1 MGAWKMSRKSRRGGA
16 APAERLHASAVAA
29 SREAQLYVGMGV
41 PDSVEGRF
49 ELLTLHV
56 ILLVERLRAEAGAGE
71 GLRQA
76 LFDTYISQLDGAMR
90 EMGVGDLSMGKRM
103 RKLGEAFYGR
113 ATSYAAALKLAPDLS
128 ALQSVL
134 ARTVLD
140 GVDID
145 PAPLADYVARAH
157 AALAAGGREA
167 LLAGEPSWA
176 AP

>member
-1 MGAWKMSRKSRRGGA
+1 VGL
-16 APAERLHASAVAA
+16 AERLHASAVAQA
-29 SREAQLYVGMGV
+29 RAGKLYAEMGA

-56 ILLVERLRAEAGAGE
+56 ILLIERLKSEAGEGE

-76 LFDTYISQLDGAMR
+76 LFDSYISHLDGAMR

-113 ATSYAAALKLAPDLS
+113 ATSYSTAFARLPEIGELMSILS
-128 ALQSVL
+128 
-134 ARTVLD
+134 RTVFE
-140 GVDID
+140 GMDID
-145 PAPLADYVARAH
+145 PAPLAGYVARAH
-157 AALAAGGREA
+157 SALAAGPRER

>member
-1 MGAWKMSRKSRRGGA
+1 MGVWTLPGKTRRSIAG
-16 APAERLHASAVAA
+16 PAERLHASAVAA
-29 SREAQLYVGMGV
+29 ARDGKLYAEMGA

-76 LFDTYISQLDGAMR
+76 LFDAYVSHLDGAMR
-90 EMGVGDLSMGKRM
+90 EMGVGDLAMGKRM

-113 ATSYAAALKLAPDLS
+113 AASYAAAFALLPDLTELKS
-128 ALQSVL
+128 ILS
-134 ARTVLD
+134 RTVFEGGD
-140 GVDID
+140 VD
-145 PAPLADYVARAH
+145 PAPLAAYVARSH
-157 AALAAGGREA
+157 AALVAGPRER